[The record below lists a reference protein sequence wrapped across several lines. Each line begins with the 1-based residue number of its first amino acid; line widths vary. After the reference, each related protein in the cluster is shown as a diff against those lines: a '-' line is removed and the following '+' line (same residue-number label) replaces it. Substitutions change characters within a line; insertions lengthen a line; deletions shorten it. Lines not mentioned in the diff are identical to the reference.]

1 MCVCVKTRTKHKTG
15 DSEGG
20 LLFTLVKH
28 FYSHWLMKEWVR
40 PIVVRTPIFSPSL

>member
-1 MCVCVKTRTKHKTG
+1 MKHRTG

-20 LLFTLVKH
+20 LLFTLLKH

-40 PIVVRTPIFSPSL
+40 PIVVRTRMFLSSL